1 MTSNVLDLLSLA
13 VADLGGA
20 PRPGQQKMATAVAD
34 AIDKEHHLAVQAG
47 TGTGKSLAYLIPSIA
62 AAMDSAYP
70 VIVSTATIALQR
82 QLVERDLPRLAKALE
97 PELPRPL
104 EFAIQKGRGNYLCL
118 NKVSN
123 AQTDSGV
130 EEAEESLLDPSQLS
144 ATGAQVARLHEWA
157 GETEDGDRD
166 NLPQG
171 VSDRAWR
178 QVSVSSRECLGATRC
193 PFGEQCFAERARN
206 RAADADIVV
215 TNHALLA
222 IDALVDAPVLPEH
235 DTVIVDEAHELEDRI
250 TSVATAELSPTSIAV
265 LAKRAAKLTVSGADA
280 AGDALAEAGD
290 RWTEAL
296 KTETAASK
304 SNDRFGTGIEG
315 RWTGVPENLQ
325 VPLAA
330 LRDAAWKTNRQVSG
344 IPASEFANDSQKA
357 AERLA
362 VIVATEELNDTCV
375 RILNASRV
383 GEGTDDPQGEDS
395 TTAEDLLGEDVVWYT
410 ADAGTHGPKHVVRV
424 APLSVADLLRQ
435 RLFGRNTVILTSAT
449 LALGG
454 KFTSMLAR
462 WGLPKNTATLDA
474 GTPFD
479 ARTHGILYV
488 ARHLPPPGRDGASDA
503 SVDEAAQLINAAGG
517 RTLGLFSSRRA
528 AEDMADQLRTVVPYD
543 ILLQGEDSVS
553 TLVEKFRKNQSACL
567 FGTLGLWQGV
577 DVPGKSLSL
586 VLIDRIPFP
595 RPDDPLQQA
604 RQEAADQ
611 RGGSGFMEVA
621 ANHAAL
627 LMAQGAGRL
636 LRSVDD
642 RGVVA
647 VLDQRLETK
656 RYGSYIR
663 RSMPDF
669 WYTTKGDTVRGALRR
684 LVAD

>member
-1 MTSNVLDLLSLA
+1 MSSNVLDLLSLA
-13 VADLGGA
+13 VIDLGGA
-20 PRPGQQKMATAVAD
+20 PRPGQQKMAKAVAE

-62 AAMDSAYP
+62 AAMDSDYP

-104 EFAIQKGRGNYLCL
+104 EFAIQKGRGNYVCL
-118 NKVSN
+118 NKVNN

-193 PFGEQCFAERARN
+193 PFGEQCFAERARAH
-206 RAADADIVV
+206 AADADVVV

-250 TSVATAELSPTSIAV
+250 TSVATAELSPTAIAV
-265 LAKRAAKLTVSGADA
+265 LAKRAAKLAVSGADA
-280 AGDALAEAGD
+280 AGDELAEAGD

-296 KTETAASK
+296 KAEAAASK
-304 SNDRFGTGIEG
+304 NNDRFGTGIEG
-315 RWTGVPENLQ
+315 RWTGVPEGLQ

-344 IPASEFANDSQKA
+344 IPASEFANDSKKA

-383 GEGTDDPQGEDS
+383 GEGNSAVAED
-395 TTAEDLLGEDVVWYT
+395 EDLLGEDVIWYT
-410 ADAGTHGPKHVVRV
+410 ADSGPRAPKHVVRV

-454 KFTSMLAR
+454 KFTSMLSR
-462 WGLPKNTATLDA
+462 WGLPKSTPTLDA

-488 ARHLPPPGRDGASDA
+488 ARHLPPPGRDRASDA
-503 SVDEAAQLINAAGG
+503 SVDETARLINAAGG

-528 AEDMADQLRTVVPYD
+528 AEDMAEQLRTVVPYE
-543 ILLQGEDSVS
+543 ILLQGEDSMS

-586 VLIDRIPFP
+586 VIIDRIPFP

-647 VLDQRLETK
+647 VLDQRLATK

-669 WYTTKGDTVRGALRR
+669 WYTENGDTVRGALRR
-684 LVAD
+684 LVEA